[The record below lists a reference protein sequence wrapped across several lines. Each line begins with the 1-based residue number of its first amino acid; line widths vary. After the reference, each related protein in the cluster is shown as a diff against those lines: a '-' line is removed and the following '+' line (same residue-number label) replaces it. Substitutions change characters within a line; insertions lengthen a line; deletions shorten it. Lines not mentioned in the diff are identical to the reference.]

1 MAKKDKKNCC
11 PECNEEH
18 EKCADGRTCKKWRI
32 SYEVCVAF
40 GTRPYETGRSSTP
53 HMQGF

>member
-11 PECNEEH
+11 PECNDKQEN
-18 EKCADGRTCKKWRI
+18 CADKKECPKWEI
-32 SYEVCVAF
+32 SLAVCIAF
-40 GTRPYETGRSSTP
+40 GTRPYETGQSSTP